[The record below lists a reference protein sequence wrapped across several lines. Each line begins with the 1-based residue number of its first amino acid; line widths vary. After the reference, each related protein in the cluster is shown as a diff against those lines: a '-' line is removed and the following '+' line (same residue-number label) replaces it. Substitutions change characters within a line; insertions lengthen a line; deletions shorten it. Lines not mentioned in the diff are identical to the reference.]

1 MSLWIKASAKLLNLN
16 VTLLP
21 LYNFRANASMVL
33 EKQLRKI
40 DSTVSGFEKQL
51 SDDGV
56 IPDKPSAIQI
66 RTQEIQVNTYFILN
80 LVEGILI
87 FCESFT
93 WAT

>member
-1 MSLWIKASAKLLNLN
+1 MTKCKCNSVASF
-16 VTLLP
+16 
-21 LYNFRANASMVL
+21 NFRANASMVL
-33 EKQLRKI
+33 ERQLRKI

-80 LVEGILI
+80 LVERILI
-87 FCESFT
+87 TTSCLHFL
-93 WAT
+93 